1 MEFNYISEAAEGE
14 LTYNTLPPEIK
25 NAIDKNQ
32 TVGVAFVKKDGTV
45 RHMAFR
51 RHLNAYVF
59 SDKPKTEKQQNASMT
74 HNQMTV
80 YDTNA
85 YIRALNELGGDK
97 TAAANKSFRIITLHN
112 VLGFLHGGKFYD
124 MRENNNIMNKYGENV
139 YNQLTKN
146 MVNAMNVEVDKGEV
160 DMEKME
166 VNQMNEQKHKKSKQR
181 LFEVMT
187 RLDKTFKFRLNEN
200 SLYEINLPTKEGKTI
215 KVDIQN
221 NREIYINDIPIDE
234 MLEAVGDVKAIGN
247 FSGGETTFSK
257 YFNWIMSRPD
267 GVSEETLINNSLLS
281 ANVKHLVKEYDLYT
295 GEDEMRNHFD

>member
-166 VNQMNEQKHKKSKQR
+166 VIQMNEQKHKKSKQR
-181 LFEVMT
+181 LFEVMQ
-187 RLDKTFKFRLNEN
+187 RLDKTFEPKL
-200 SLYEINLPTKEGKTI
+200 
-215 KVDIQN
+215 
-221 NREIYINDIPIDE
+221 DE
-234 MLEAVGDVKAIGN
+234 EM
-247 FSGGETTFSK
+247 
-257 YFNWIMSRPD
+257 
-267 GVSEETLINNSLLS
+267 
-281 ANVKHLVKEYDLYT
+281 EYADKMV
-295 GEDEMRNHFD
+295 EMRNRLPLPLETIKELKILIEQHKNDLWIRNPLNNILFDVAEYDYDKAIKGLGYLQLKYPELMNYKKHINLIKKAEGRYNAI